1 ETATTWTVGAVF
13 EPMYNLSFTVD
24 YFNIKVEDAITT
36 PTVNDLVGGCY
47 DAPSADNPFCSLI
60 LRSATTGGLDGSPNE
75 VPGLLLSLS
84 NLGTIKTDGIDVS
97 MRYRTSLTDNIG
109 FRFSTDGTWTN
120 RNEFQATPTSVN
132 RECVS
137 YYSVNCGSIQP
148 EFVFNTRATFSF
160 YDELDVSLLWRY
172 LDGVEFEPLQRA
184 ESGDAFVGTLPD
196 SAGPVAGQDVDFNT
210 IGAES
215 YFDLSLRW
223 LATENFEF
231 VFTVQNLLD
240 NKPTIVGS
248 DIGST
253 AYNSGNIYPSTY
265 DALGRRYAA
274 AVKLR
279 F

>member
-1 ETATTWTVGAVF
+1 
-13 EPMYNLSFTVD
+13 M
-24 YFNIKVEDAITT
+24 
-36 PTVNDLVGGCY
+36 
-47 DAPSADNPFCSLI
+47 
-60 LRSATTGGLDGSPNE
+60 
-75 VPGLLLSLS
+75 
-84 NLGTIKTDGIDVS
+84 
-97 MRYRTSLTDNIG
+97 
-109 FRFSTDGTWTN
+109 
-120 RNEFQATPTSVN
+120 
-132 RECVS
+132 
-137 YYSVNCGSIQP
+137 
-148 EFVFNTRATFSF
+148 FNTRATFSF
-160 YDELDVSLLWRY
+160 YDEVDVSLLWRY

-184 ESGDAFVGTLPD
+184 ESGDAFVGTLPEGT
-196 SAGPVAGQDVDFNT
+196 GPVAGQEVDFNT
-210 IGAES
+210 IPAES

>member
-1 ETATTWTVGAVF
+1 
-13 EPMYNLSFTVD
+13 M
-24 YFNIKVEDAITT
+24 
-36 PTVNDLVGGCY
+36 NDIVGGCY
-47 DAPSADNPFCSLI
+47 SNPSASNPICSQI
-60 LRSATTGGLDGSPNE
+60 LRSATTGGLDGSPDE
-75 VPGLLLSLS
+75 VPGLQLGLS

-97 MRYRTSLTDNIG
+97 LRYRTGLTDNIG
-109 FRFSTDGTWTN
+109 FRFATDGTWVN

-148 EFVFNTRATFSF
+148 EFVFNTRATLTFF
-160 YDELDVSLLWRY
+160 DQVDVSLLWRY
-172 LDGVEFEPLQRA
+172 LSKAEYEPLQRE
-184 ESGDAFVGTLPD
+184 ESGDAFVGELD
-196 SAGPVAGQDVDFNT
+196 ESAGPVAGQQVDFNN
-210 IGAES
+210 IPAEN
-215 YFDLSLRW
+215 YFDLSTRFIASDNLE
-223 LATENFEF
+223 LVLTI
-231 VFTVQNLLD
+231 QNLFD

-253 AYNSGNIYPSTY
+253 AFNSGNIYPSTY